1 MGLSCAGRCAPLRR
15 GGKGVLQRANSDRAG
30 GGTGPPGPPNHR
42 RGAEGARR
50 GCGGAL
56 GGSAAAQPPPRN
68 ADAPPRAARSPQPR
82 SQRWGWGVFP
92 NMRVFP
98 FIFLKKEEQL
108 VALSRP
114 VPRSAPNLCLC
125 TQVIAP
131 LGFCSHPFPARC
143 CANASLSFFI
153 WSFLC
158 LSFFFFLPLIC
169 NIHFPGVNLLK

>member
-1 MGLSCAGRCAPLRR
+1 MRAFEVGRGFSSEPIAI
-15 GGKGVLQRANSDRAG
+15 VRAG
-30 GGTGPPGPPNHR
+30 GRARRAPQTTAAVR
-42 RGAEGARR
+42 RGRGEAAEGRW
-50 GCGGAL
+50 GD
-56 GGSAAAQPPPRN
+56 PVPRSRPRATRS

-114 VPRSAPNLCLC
+114 VPRSAPNSCLC

-131 LGFCSHPFPARC
+131 LGFCSHPFPAQC
-143 CANASLSFFI
+143 CANASLSFFLYLVFPLFV
-153 WSFLC
+153 FL
-158 LSFFFFLPLIC
+158 FFLPLIC